1 MSEKFILR
9 IIEALTGENGRKIVE
24 ILLNSQGG
32 KSDEELAQELNLKVN
47 DVRKL
52 LYELSKQGFI
62 AYTRITKGE
71 SRWYNYYWY
80 TDMDM
85 LKQSVNRRMNEVIR
99 VLNERLAY
107 EESQTFYMCPND
119 LSRYTFDEAFENNFR
134 CIQCGFELIEVD
146 NSKTVQYLKKLIE
159 VLSSIRKI

>member
-1 MSEKFILR
+1 MSENIILK
-9 IIEALTGENGRKIVE
+9 IIEVLAGENGKKIVE

-32 KSDEELAQELNLKVN
+32 KSDEELAQELNVRVN

-52 LYELSKQGFI
+52 LYELSKQGFV
-62 AYTRITKGE
+62 AYTRMTKGD
-71 SRWYNYYWY
+71 SRWYSYYWY

-85 LKQSVNRRMNEVIR
+85 LKQSINRRMNEIRR

-119 LSRYTFDEAFENNFR
+119 LSRYTFDEAFENN
-134 CIQCGFELIEVD
+134 
-146 NSKTVQYLKKLIE
+146 
-159 VLSSIRKI
+159 

>member
-1 MSEKFILR
+1 MSENIILK
-9 IIEALTGENGRKIVE
+9 IIEVLAGENGKKIVE

-32 KSDEELAQELNLKVN
+32 KSDEELAQELNVRVN

-52 LYELSKQGFI
+52 LYELSKQGFV
-62 AYTRITKGE
+62 AYTRMTKGD
-71 SRWYNYYWY
+71 SRWYSYYWY

-85 LKQSVNRRMNEVIR
+85 LKQSINRRMNEIRR

-134 CIQCGFELIEVD
+134 CIHCGSELIEID
-146 NSKTVQYLKKLIE
+146 NSRTVQYLKRLIE
-159 VLSSIRKI
+159 ALSLIHRA